1 MFNAMS
7 TALAA
12 LLLTSAPA
20 MAGSPDEDE
29 VACQGKKA
37 GDACVDADGEKGT
50 CQLEDDAD
58 EPKVLECED
67 AD

>member
-1 MFNAMS
+1 MFNSIS

-12 LLLTSAPA
+12 ILITATPA
-20 MAGSPDEDE
+20 MAGSPDEDQL
-29 VACQGKKA
+29 ACQGKKA
-37 GDACVDADGEKGT
+37 GDACVESDGDKGT
-50 CQLEDDAD
+50 CQLDDD